1 MSRRSISWARIAA
14 VIRREYLE
22 RVRTKAFWIS
32 TLLVPVLM
40 GGMMV
45 IPAWLMARGGGEY
58 TVAVLDLS
66 GRYFERVEERVSEQI
81 ARMAIAA
88 VPEIEEVE
96 FDDRRNVFLIRT
108 TKTEE
113 IFEVTLDDARV
124 GRFELWSGDKQ
135 VVIDSEQFRL
145 LNVQLEP
152 IENEDAE
159 GEQVDPQEL
168 THGEGLAGEDWT
180 DKSQADLRERAKRRV
195 QQGEFDG
202 LLVLPETLPDEGQPE
217 YVALNVA
224 TFQLQMVLERSVNNV
239 LIAERLTGAGFDPE
253 RVGELTRR
261 VDLKTFKLG
270 AGGEETRDQGQA
282 FLLSY
287 FFVLIIYMTVLM
299 YGMYVMRGVLEEKS
313 SHIVEVIISTVKPFE
328 LMLGKILGIGAV
340 GLTQMLLWSGL
351 GLALSAPAVLA
362 AVGIAGLEL
371 PSIPLSLMVFFVV
384 YFVLGYLLYGTLYA
398 GVGAAFDTEQDAQNF
413 QAVITIFLVI
423 PLVLIV
429 QIMNQP
435 DGALSIVL
443 SLIPFFTPIL
453 MFLRM
458 TLTQVPPLQIAAS
471 VALMVAAILA
481 MAWLVGKIY
490 RVGILMHGSK
500 PKFKDLMRWV
510 REA

>member
-1 MSRRSISWARIAA
+1 MWSRSISWARIAA

-22 RVRTKAFWIS
+22 RIRTKAFWIS

-45 IPAWLMARGGGEY
+45 IRAWLAARGGGEFR
-58 TVAVLDLS
+58 VAVLDLS
-66 GRYFERVEERVSEQI
+66 GRYFDPIADEVAGMLVQPEENLEVRLIPIERGTD
-81 ARMAIAA
+81 
-88 VPEIEEVE
+88 P
-96 FDDRRNVFLIRT
+96 
-108 TKTEE
+108 
-113 IFEVTLDDARV
+113 EVT
-124 GRFELWSGDKQ
+124 
-135 VVIDSEQFRL
+135 
-145 LNVQLEP
+145 
-152 IENEDAE
+152 
-159 GEQVDPQEL
+159 
-168 THGEGLAGEDWT
+168 
-180 DKSQADLRERAKRRV
+180 RERAKSRV
-195 QQGEFDG
+195 QVQEFDG

-217 YVALNVA
+217 YVAPNVA
-224 TFQLQMVLERSVNNV
+224 AFRLLMVLERSVNNV
-239 LIAERLTGAGFDPE
+239 LVAERLTSAGLDPE

-328 LMLGKILGIGAV
+328 LMLGKVLGIGAV
-340 GLTQMLLWSGL
+340 GLTQMLLWSSL
-351 GLALSAPAVLA
+351 GLALSAPLVLG
-362 AVGIAGLEL
+362 AVGLAGLEL
-371 PSIPLSLMVFFVV
+371 PTIPLSLMVFFVV
-384 YFVLGYLLYGTLYA
+384 YFVLGYLLFGTLYA

-435 DGALSIVL
+435 DGALSVVL

-458 TLTQVPPLQIAAS
+458 TLTQVPPVQIAAS
-471 VALMVAAILA
+471 VVLMLAAILV

-500 PKFKDLMRWV
+500 PKIKDLARWL

>member
-1 MSRRSISWARIAA
+1 MWGRITA

-22 RVRTKAFWIS
+22 RIRTKAFWIS

-45 IPAWLMARGGGEY
+45 IPAWLAARGGGEFR
-58 TVAVLDLS
+58 VAVLDLS
-66 GRYFERVEERVSEQI
+66 ERYFDRVADEVSGMLTQPEENLE
-81 ARMAIAA
+81 
-88 VPEIEEVE
+88 
-96 FDDRRNVFLIRT
+96 
-108 TKTEE
+108 
-113 IFEVTLDDARV
+113 
-124 GRFELWSGDKQ
+124 
-135 VVIDSEQFRL
+135 
-145 LNVQLEP
+145 VQLIVIEP
-152 IENEDAE
+152 GPDAE
-159 GEQVDPQEL
+159 A
-168 THGEGLAGEDWT
+168 T
-180 DKSQADLRERAKRRV
+180 RERTKQRV
-195 QQGEFDG
+195 QRQDFDG
-202 LLVLPETLPDEGQPE
+202 LLVLPKTLPDEGQPE
-217 YVALNVA
+217 YVAPNVA
-224 TFQLQMVLERSVNNV
+224 AFRLLMVLERSVNNV
-239 LIAERLTGAGFDPE
+239 LVAERLTTAGLDPE
-253 RVGELTRR
+253 QIGELTRR

-270 AGGEETRDQGQA
+270 AKGEETRDQGQA

-328 LMLGKILGIGAV
+328 LMLGKVLGIGAV
-340 GLTQMLLWSGL
+340 GLTQMLLWSAL
-351 GLALSAPAVLA
+351 GLALSAPAVLGA
-362 AVGIAGLEL
+362 IGLTGLEL
-371 PSIPLSLMVFFVV
+371 PTIPLSLMVFFVV
-384 YFVLGYLLYGTLYA
+384 YFVLGYLLFGTLYA

-413 QAVITIFLVI
+413 QAVITIFLII

-435 DGALSIVL
+435 DGALSVVL

-458 TLTQVPPLQIAAS
+458 TLTQVPLLQIVAS
-471 VALMVAAILA
+471 IVLMVAAILV

-500 PKFKDLMRWV
+500 PKVKDLLRWV

>member
-1 MSRRSISWARIAA
+1 MWTRSISWARIAA

-22 RVRTKAFWIS
+22 RIRTKAFWIS

-45 IPAWLMARGGGEY
+45 IPAWLAARGGGEFR
-58 TVAVLDLS
+58 VAVLDLS
-66 GRYFERVEERVSEQI
+66 GRYFDPIADEVAGMLVQPAENLEVRLIPIERGTD
-81 ARMAIAA
+81 
-88 VPEIEEVE
+88 P
-96 FDDRRNVFLIRT
+96 
-108 TKTEE
+108 
-113 IFEVTLDDARV
+113 EVT
-124 GRFELWSGDKQ
+124 
-135 VVIDSEQFRL
+135 
-145 LNVQLEP
+145 
-152 IENEDAE
+152 
-159 GEQVDPQEL
+159 
-168 THGEGLAGEDWT
+168 
-180 DKSQADLRERAKRRV
+180 RERAKSRV
-195 QQGEFDG
+195 QVQEFDG

-217 YVALNVA
+217 YVAPNVA
-224 TFQLQMVLERSVNNV
+224 AFRLLMVLERSVNNV
-239 LIAERLTGAGFDPE
+239 LVAERLTSAGLDPE

-328 LMLGKILGIGAV
+328 LMLGKVLGIGAV
-340 GLTQMLLWSGL
+340 GLTQMLLWSSL
-351 GLALSAPAVLA
+351 GLALSAPLVLG
-362 AVGIAGLEL
+362 AVGLAGLEL
-371 PSIPLSLMVFFVV
+371 PTIPLSLMVFFVV
-384 YFVLGYLLYGTLYA
+384 YFVLGYLLFGTLYA

-435 DGALSIVL
+435 DGALSVVL

-458 TLTQVPPLQIAAS
+458 TLTQVPPVQIAAS
-471 VALMVAAILA
+471 VVLMVAAILL

-500 PKFKDLMRWV
+500 PKFKDLARWL